1 MHTTSRSP
9 SESVIIVD
17 VRRHRYVC
25 ISFEHLRLEHL
36 FFIFHSSIFLSEDD
50 DAEGGASRPTPRDTG
65 TQTLGFAHLS
75 TSFVDLVVVSVGGEA
90 LGKTAVELDA

>member
-1 MHTTSRSP
+1 MHTTSRSL
-9 SESVIIVD
+9 SESVMIVD
-17 VRRHRYVC
+17 VLRHRYVC

-65 TQTLGFAHLS
+65 TQTLGFARLS
-75 TSFVDLVVVSVGGEA
+75 ASFVDLVVFKVGGGA

>member
-9 SESVIIVD
+9 SESVMIVD

-75 TSFVDLVVVSVGGEA
+75 ASFLGLLVVKVGGEA
-90 LGKTAVELDA
+90 LGKMAVELDA

>member
-36 FFIFHSSIFLSEDD
+36 FFIFHSSICFAEDD
-50 DAEGGASRPTPRDTG
+50 DAEGGASRPAPLDTG
-65 TQTLGFAHLS
+65 TQTLGFGHLA
-75 TSFVDLVVVSVGGEA
+75 TSFISLVVVSFGGEA
-90 LGKTAVELDA
+90 LGNTAVELEA

>member
-1 MHTTSRSP
+1 MHTTCRSP
-9 SESVIIVD
+9 NESVFTMD
-17 VRRHRYVC
+17 AWRHWYVC
-25 ISFEHLRLEHL
+25 NSFEHLRLEHL

-75 TSFVDLVVVSVGGEA
+75 ASFLGLLVVKVGGEA
-90 LGKTAVELDA
+90 LGKMAVELDA